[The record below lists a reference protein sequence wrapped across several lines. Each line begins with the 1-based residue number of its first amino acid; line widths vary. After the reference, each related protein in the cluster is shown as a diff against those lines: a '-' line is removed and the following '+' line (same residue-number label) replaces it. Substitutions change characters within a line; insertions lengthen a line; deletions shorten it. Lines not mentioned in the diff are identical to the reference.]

1 MALVLQLVLFGCM
14 RLTSMSLS
22 LHSRISVSSAEDLNP
37 SLDVAATSW
46 FVEDITLATTTLRCA
61 KTNEVCTVNNSS
73 IASTRIVNLARSPN
87 ATIHFE
93 FAAHLS
99 IFDGDRLDQFRKE
112 MEKYVEERPRVWESV
127 RHIRHAMFDADSE
140 RVDISV
146 AIRHKNAWQEAARI
160 KNDTAAVYRFLYQ
173 LGNKIDVHF
182 SAPPEQ
188 KVVYQGGA
196 LRRGDTEDYD
206 GRGLL
211 ARSNIRAVDPGVFRP
226 N

>member
-1 MALVLQLVLFGCM
+1 MA
-14 RLTSMSLS
+14 
-22 LHSRISVSSAEDLNP
+22 SAESLDP

-61 KTNEVCTVNNSS
+61 RTNEVCTVNNSS

-99 IFDGDRLDQFRKE
+99 ILEGTRLDDLE
-112 MEKYVEERPRVWESV
+112 HAMAKYVAERPRVWDSV
-127 RHIRHAMFDADSE
+127 RYVRHGMFDADAE
-140 RVDISV
+140 RIDLTL
-146 AIRHKNAWQEAARI
+146 AIRHKSAWQEAARI
-160 KNDTAAVYRFLYQ
+160 KQDTAAVYRFLYQ
-173 LGNKIDVHF
+173 LGKTMDVHF

-188 KVVYQGGA
+188 RVVYQGGA
-196 LRRGDTEDYD
+196 LRRGDTEDFD

-211 ARSNIRAVDPGVFRP
+211 ARSNIVRAAATTNNSSVSSNPGGVVFRP
-226 N
+226 NATTTNMPRG